1 MNSKKFAALGLALL
15 LTLGMTSCGAPANKG
30 GDTSA
35 TESGADKGTSSEK
48 LESADKEISLPTA
61 REVKNM
67 DLSLQRC
74 RQTMR
79 SMQTWSTVW

>member
-35 TESGADKGTSSEK
+35 TESGADKGTS
-48 LESADKEISLPTA
+48 
-61 REVKNM
+61 
-67 DLSLQRC
+67 LSLIHI
-74 RQTMR
+74 
-79 SMQTWSTVW
+79 